1 MNDYAN
7 LYRLHEVD
15 FADNP
20 VPDFETALSY
30 WERQRGDAFAPA
42 WRDFDLM
49 EVPLHMLSACMVV
62 DVPPGDG
69 PLRYRFFGSAIAAS
83 HGFELTGKTSDDI
96 QSERLRHHV
105 INQYR
110 TIVDGRRPRLFTS
123 EIYVKQGVPKR
134 DLLLRLPL
142 SDDGE
147 TVTGVVSFEHQFAA
161 DTI

>member
-7 LYRLHEVD
+7 LYRLHDVD

-20 VPDFETALSY
+20 VPDFEVVLAY
-30 WERQRGDAFAPA
+30 WHSQRGDAFAPS
-42 WRDFDLM
+42 WQTFDLM
-49 EVPLHMLSACMVV
+49 ELPPHLMPACMVV
-62 DVPPGDG
+62 DIPTDDG
-69 PLRYRFFGSAIAAS
+69 PLRYRYFGSAIAAS

-96 QSERLRHHV
+96 ESTRLRNHIV
-105 INQYR
+105 NQYR
-110 TIVDGRRPRLFTS
+110 AIVEGRRPRLFAS

-147 TVTGVVSFEHQFAA
+147 TVTAVVSFEHQFTA